1 MILALRLFM
10 TPLLIAATTLAG
22 RRWGPG
28 FSGWLI
34 GFPLTSGPVSLI
46 LAMQYGPLFA
56 ARAAIGNLG
65 GLASICAFCL
75 AYCLIA
81 PRWNWLVSAGA
92 GVVLFLMA
100 TLVWNSFT
108 MALLPTCAIA
118 LVAIGLLV
126 RLIPLRPM
134 AAAASGTPRWD
145 IPLRMIIATAFVVT
159 LTAFA
164 AVLGPQLSGLIT
176 PFPVFAVVL
185 AVFAHRQQGAQAAI
199 QVLRGLGLSL
209 FGCTAFFLVVGGLLP
224 GLAIGWTYVL
234 APLATLAVNAIS
246 LRLGGS
252 YSA

>member
-46 LAMQYGPLFA
+46 LALQYGPPFA
-56 ARAAIGNLG
+56 AQAAIGNLG
-65 GLASICAFCL
+65 GLASICAFSL

-81 PRWNWLVSAGA
+81 PRGNWLVSAGA
-92 GVVLFLMA
+92 GIVLFLMA

-108 MALLPTCAIA
+108 MALLPTCAIT
-118 LVAIGLLV
+118 LVALFLTV
-126 RLIPLRPM
+126 QLIPLHST
-134 AAAASGTPRWD
+134 AGATAGTPRWD
-145 IPLRMIIATAFVVT
+145 IPLRMVIATTFVVT
-159 LTAFA
+159 LTAIA

-209 FGCTAFFLVVGGLLP
+209 FGCAAFFLVVGSLLP
-224 GLAIGWTYVL
+224 GLAIGWTYML
-234 APLATLAVNAIS
+234 ATLATLAVNAIS

-252 YSA
+252 SNA

>member
-1 MILALRLFM
+1 M

-46 LAMQYGPLFA
+46 LALQYGPPFA
-56 ARAAIGNLG
+56 AQAAIGNLG
-65 GLASICAFCL
+65 GLASICAFSL

-81 PRWNWLVSAGA
+81 PRAKWLVSAGA
-92 GVVLFLMA
+92 GIVFFLMA

-108 MALLPTCAIA
+108 MALLPTCVITLAA
-118 LVAIGLLV
+118 LALTV
-126 RLIPLRPM
+126 RLIPRRPM
-134 AAAASGTPRWD
+134 AAATAGTPRWD
-145 IPLRMIIATAFVVT
+145 IPLRMVVATTFVVT

-185 AVFAHRQQGAQAAI
+185 AVFAHHQQGAQAAI

-209 FGCTAFFLVVGGLLP
+209 FGCAAFFLVVGSLRP
-224 GLAIGWTYVL
+224 GLAIGWTYLL
-234 APLATLAVNAIS
+234 ATLATLAVNAMS

-252 YSA
+252 SS

>member
-1 MILALRLFM
+1 
-10 TPLLIAATTLAG
+10 
-22 RRWGPG
+22 
-28 FSGWLI
+28 
-34 GFPLTSGPVSLI
+34 
-46 LAMQYGPLFA
+46 MQYGPPFA

>member
-1 MILALRLFM
+1 M

-46 LAMQYGPLFA
+46 LALQYGPPFA
-56 ARAAIGNLG
+56 AQAAIGNIG
-65 GLASICAFCL
+65 GLASICTFSL

-81 PRWNWLVSAGA
+81 PRGNWLISAGA
-92 GVVLFLMA
+92 GIVLFLMA

-108 MALLPTCAIA
+108 MALLPTCAITLTA
-118 LVAIGLLV
+118 LVLTM
-126 RLIPLRPM
+126 RLIPHRAM
-134 AAAASGTPRWD
+134 AAATSAPPRWD
-145 IPLRMIIATAFVVT
+145 IPLRMVVATTFVVT
-159 LTAFA
+159 LTGFA

-185 AVFAHRQQGAQAAI
+185 AVFTHHQQGAQAAI

-234 APLATLAVNAIS
+234 ATLMTLAVNAIS

-252 YSA
+252 DSA

>member
-46 LAMQYGPLFA
+46 LALQYGPPFA
-56 ARAAIGNLG
+56 AQAAIGNLG
-65 GLASICAFCL
+65 GLASICAFSL

-81 PRWNWLVSAGA
+81 PWGNWAVSAGA

-108 MALLPTCAIA
+108 MALLPTCAITLVA
-118 LVAIGLLV
+118 LVLTV

-134 AAAASGTPRWD
+134 AAAPGGAPRWD
-145 IPLRMIIATAFVVT
+145 IPLRMVVATTFVVT

-209 FGCTAFFLVVGGLLP
+209 FGCAAFFLVVGSLLP
-224 GLAIGWTYVL
+224 GLGIALTYIL
-234 APLATLAVNAIS
+234 ATLATLAVNAMS

-252 YSA
+252 SNA